1 MNNVGIVLISHS
13 SKIVEGIKD
22 ILAQVVN
29 NVPIGTAGGTD
40 ENEIGTSIEKI
51 VKAIEQVHNEKG
63 VILLYDLGSA
73 MMNAELANELT
84 GYKNIKIAENIPL
97 VEGAYIAAVESSI
110 GNDIDKII
118 RSIRESF

>member
-13 SKIVEGIKD
+13 PKIVEGIQD
-22 ILAQVVN
+22 ILTQVVK
-29 NVPIGTAGGTD
+29 NVPIGVAGGTD

-51 VKAIEQVHNEKG
+51 VAAINQVHNENG

-73 MMNAELANELT
+73 MMNAELAFELT

-97 VEGAYIAAVESSI
+97 VEGAYIAAVESSM
-110 GNDIDKII
+110 GNDIEKII
-118 RSIRESF
+118 RSLRESF